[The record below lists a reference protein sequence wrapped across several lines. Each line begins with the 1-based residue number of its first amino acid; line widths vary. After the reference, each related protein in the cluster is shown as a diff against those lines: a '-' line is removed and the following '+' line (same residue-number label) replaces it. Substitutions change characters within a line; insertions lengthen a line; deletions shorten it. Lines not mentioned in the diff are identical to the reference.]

1 MMLSL
6 RTTTAVLYAIL
17 FNVSF
22 FATAQA
28 AESPAVV
35 EGFGCNFLDG
45 KDINDLDKA
54 IDYYTA
60 RRSKVDSPELQ
71 KMGSVVWVPYRGNVA
86 VDFVWINNNITLNG
100 WGKSNLAFESSKEG
114 QAMQQKFDEVAD
126 CVGSSLQTTEV
137 LFSTDEDLADDD
149 EVLIEAYRCHL
160 RPGKTMADSD
170 AAIAEWRP
178 VFEKAVEA
186 TNAATVVFR
195 RLPIISGSGFDLNY
209 VVVWDDTAT
218 YAMASSAF
226 LSNPANTRSGELF
239 AAAHSCESAMFK
251 GRIVVPWD
259 N

>member
-1 MMLSL
+1 MLSL

-71 KMGSVVWVPYRGNVA
+71 KMGSVVWIPYRGNIA

-114 QAMQQKFDEVAD
+114 QTMQQKFDEVAD

-149 EVLIEAYRCHL
+149 EVLIEAYRCNL

-195 RLPIISGSGFDLNY
+195 RLPIISGSGFDLSY
-209 VVVWDDTAT
+209 VLVWDDTAT

-251 GRIVVPWD
+251 GRIVVPWES
-259 N
+259 

>member
-6 RTTTAVLYAIL
+6 RTITAVLYTIL
-17 FNVSF
+17 LSVSF
-22 FATAQA
+22 FITAQA
-28 AESPAVV
+28 ADSPAVV
-35 EGFGCNFLDG
+35 EGFGCNFREG

-54 IDYYTA
+54 VDYYKA
-60 RRSKVDSPELQ
+60 QRGKIASPELQ
-71 KMGSVVWVPYRGNVA
+71 KMGSVVWIPYRGNVA
-86 VDFVWINNNITLNG
+86 VDFVWINNNMTLNG
-100 WGKSNLAFESSKEG
+100 WGNSNLAYESSKEG
-114 QAMQQKFDEVAD
+114 QAVQQKFDEVAD
-126 CVGSSLQTTEV
+126 CIASGLSTSET
-137 LFSTDEDLADDD
+137 LFSTDEELADDD
-149 EVLIEAYRCHL
+149 EVLIESYRCHL

-178 VFEKAVEA
+178 VFAKAAGA
-186 TNAATVVFR
+186 TNAASIVFR

-226 LSNPANTRSGELF
+226 LSNPDNTRSGELF